1 MGRPS
6 LVSEG
11 VARRPGGVSWTMR
24 KLSPAE
30 RPELLDDATL
40 GSFRP
45 FRGFQG
51 SNVPVPPNIAAA
63 LSERAAPWLVT
74 LPRSDEG
81 GQPRAAKRSGRT
93 DQ

>member
-1 MGRPS
+1 
-6 LVSEG
+6 
-11 VARRPGGVSWTMR
+11 MR

-51 SNVPVPPNIAAA
+51 SNVPVPPDIAAA
-63 LSERAAPWLVT
+63 LAERAALRLVT
-74 LPRSDEG
+74 LP
-81 GQPRAAKRSGRT
+81 QPERSGRT